1 MLITTDGS
9 DYQPVTRT
17 LTFQPNQDQMCFNI
31 PILNDQLDEGTESFS
46 VEIISVPSSG
56 VVLGDPERS
65 IISIMDDD
73 GE

>member
-17 LTFQPNQDQMCFNI
+17 LTFQPNQNRMCFNI

-65 IISIMDDD
+65 TISIIDDD